1 VAHGTSIHT
10 LYVNTSNSTTSTD
23 HSGMAECSNLLNQ
36 EVLQQ
41 TDTLHPTSS
50 CYCRNK
56 DPSDSLAKLLPV
68 VAAVVTQP
76 TTTEAYLGQQ

>member
-1 VAHGTSIHT
+1 
-10 LYVNTSNSTTSTD
+10 
-23 HSGMAECSNLLNQ
+23 MAECSNLLNQ

-68 VAAVVTQP
+68 VAAVVAQP
-76 TTTEAYLGQQ
+76 TTTEAYLGQQWHHAVLKLGWLSDIVQ

>member
-1 VAHGTSIHT
+1 MTCA
-10 LYVNTSNSTTSTD
+10 D

-41 TDTLHPTSS
+41 KSDTLHPTSS

-56 DPSDSLAKLLPV
+56 GDSLAKLLPV
-68 VAAVVTQP
+68 VAAVVAQS
-76 TTTEAYLGQQ
+76 TTTEAYLGHQ